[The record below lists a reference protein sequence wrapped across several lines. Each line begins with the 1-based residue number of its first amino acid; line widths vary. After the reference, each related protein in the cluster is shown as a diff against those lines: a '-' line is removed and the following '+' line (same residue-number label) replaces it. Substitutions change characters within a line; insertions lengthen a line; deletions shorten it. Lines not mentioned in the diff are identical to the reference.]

1 MKKKKIF
8 KKIISKNYKKTKK
21 QNLFFLLI
29 IFFFNFFGIILRPI
43 FKFNNNEIGSNLI
56 ILGRGVS
63 SNYYFFNYEKFLKI
77 KDVLMVNFETNDF
90 KKNYKK
96 IFKSKNIYFFN
107 NENEPTPSI
116 RILHNLNISKV
127 LFGRIESMRN
137 TNYGKRKSFK
147 NDILTGKVI
156 ICPIS

>member
-8 KKIISKNYKKTKK
+8 KYRVSKHYKTTKK
-21 QNLFFLLI
+21 QNLFFLI
-29 IFFFNFFGIILRPI
+29 RKFFFNFFGIILRPI

-63 SNYYFFNYEKFLKI
+63 SNYYFFNAEKFLKI
-77 KDVLMVNFETNDF
+77 KDILMVNFETNDF

-96 IFKSKNIYFFN
+96 IFKNKNIYLFN
-107 NENEPTPSI
+107 NVNEPTPSI

-137 TNYGKRKSFK
+137 TYYGKRKSLK
-147 NDILTGKVI
+147 MISNGKVV